1 MTVNDPDETVERTD
15 TGVSIT
21 VQMKRGTGTRDQ
33 DTITGKLKAESLEA
47 AQEDLEE
54 LKAELKDL
62 AGYARKVQP
71 DEAEGEADD

>member
-54 LKAELKDL
+54 LKAELEDL
-62 AGYARKVQP
+62 AEYARVVQP
-71 DEAEGEADD
+71 DEAEEEADD